1 VIKLKRH
8 ETKSVKVGNLAFG
21 GNNKVYIQSM
31 TNTQTHDVEATVA
44 QIKRL
49 EDAGCEI
56 VRVAV
61 LNKRDAA
68 ALGEIKRQIKIPL
81 VADIHFD
88 YKLAIEAVNQG
99 VDKIRINPGNIGSME
114 KVQAVVNAC
123 KSKNIPIR
131 IGVNSGSMMDGMD
144 PTPENMVKAAKYH
157 VDILESLGF
166 YDIVLS
172 LKATNIET
180 MIEAYR
186 LASVTFPYPLHLGVT
201 EAGTAFG
208 GSIKSAMALGIL
220 LYEGIGN
227 TIRVSLTDT
236 PEIEIRAAKE
246 ILNNLGLRD
255 NTPNLISCPTC
266 GRIQYDM
273 IQIAKDIETYLTTV
287 NKKITVAI
295 MGCKVN
301 GPGEA
306 KHADI
311 GVAGGKG
318 EAVIFKKGE
327 IVTKVKESEVYD
339 TLTKMIDEF

>member
-1 VIKLKRH
+1 MIKLKRH
-8 ETKSVKVGNLAFG
+8 ETKSVKVGNLTFG

-31 TNTQTHDVEATVA
+31 TNTQTYDVEATVA

>member
-1 VIKLKRH
+1 MIKLKRH

-31 TNTQTHDVEATVA
+31 TNTQTYDVEATVA

>member
-8 ETKSVKVGNLAFG
+8 ETKSVKVGNLTFG

-31 TNTQTHDVEATVA
+31 TNTQTYDVEATVA

-114 KVQAVVNAC
+114 KVQAVVDAC

>member
-1 VIKLKRH
+1 MIKLKRH
-8 ETKSVKVGNLAFG
+8 ETKSVKVGNLTFG

-31 TNTQTHDVEATVA
+31 TNTQTYDVEATVA

-114 KVQAVVNAC
+114 KVQAVVDAC

-273 IQIAKDIETYLTTV
+273 IQIAKDIETYLATV

>member
-1 VIKLKRH
+1 MKLKRN
-8 ETKSVKVGNLAFG
+8 ETKSVKVGNLTFG

-31 TNTQTHDVEATVA
+31 TNTQTYDVEATVA

-88 YKLAIEAVNQG
+88 YKLALEAVNQG
-99 VDKIRINPGNIGSME
+99 VDKIRINPGNIGSID
-114 KVQAVVNAC
+114 KVKAVVDAC

-144 PTPENMVKAAKYH
+144 PTPENMIKAAKFH

-186 LASVTFPYPLHLGVT
+186 LASTTFPYPLHLGVT

-255 NTPNLISCPTC
+255 NTPTLISCPTC

-273 IQIAKDIETYLTTV
+273 IQIAKDIEAYLDKV
-287 NKKITVAI
+287 NKKVTVAI

>member
-1 VIKLKRH
+1 MIKLKRH
-8 ETKSVKVGNLAFG
+8 ETKSVKVGNLTFG

-31 TNTQTHDVEATVA
+31 TNTQTYDVEATVA

-49 EDAGCEI
+49 EEAGCEI

-114 KVQAVVNAC
+114 KVQAVVDAC

-220 LYEGIGN
+220 LYDGIGN

>member
-1 VIKLKRH
+1 MIKLKRH

-114 KVQAVVNAC
+114 KVQAVVDAC

>member
-8 ETKSVKVGNLAFG
+8 ETKSVKVGNLTFG

-31 TNTQTHDVEATVA
+31 TNTQTYDVEATVA

-114 KVQAVVNAC
+114 KVQAVVDAC

-255 NTPNLISCPTC
+255 NTPTLISCPTC

-273 IQIAKDIETYLTTV
+273 IQIAKDIEAYLDKV
-287 NKKITVAI
+287 NKKVTVAI

-327 IVTKVKESEVYD
+327 IVTKVKESEVYA

>member
-1 VIKLKRH
+1 MIKLKRH
-8 ETKSVKVGNLAFG
+8 ETKSVKVGKLTFG

-31 TNTQTHDVEATVA
+31 TNTQTYDVEATVA

-114 KVQAVVNAC
+114 KVQAVVDAC

>member
-1 VIKLKRH
+1 MIKLKRH
-8 ETKSVKVGNLAFG
+8 ETKSVKVGNLTFG

-31 TNTQTHDVEATVA
+31 TNTQTYDVEATVA

-114 KVQAVVNAC
+114 KVQAVVDAC

-287 NKKITVAI
+287 NKKITVAV

>member
-1 VIKLKRH
+1 MIKLKRH
-8 ETKSVKVGNLAFG
+8 ETKSVKVGNLTFG

-31 TNTQTHDVEATVA
+31 TNTQTYDVKATVA

-49 EDAGCEI
+49 EEAGCEI

-114 KVQAVVNAC
+114 KVQAVVDAC

>member
-1 VIKLKRH
+1 MIKLKRH
-8 ETKSVKVGNLAFG
+8 ETKSVKVGNLTFG

-31 TNTQTHDVEATVA
+31 TNTQTYDVEATVA

-114 KVQAVVNAC
+114 KVQAVVDAC

>member
-1 VIKLKRH
+1 MIKLKRH
-8 ETKSVKVGNLAFG
+8 ETKSVKVGNLTFG

-31 TNTQTHDVEATVA
+31 TNTQTYDVEATVA

-56 VRVAV
+56 VRVVV

-114 KVQAVVNAC
+114 KVQAVVDAC

>member
-1 VIKLKRH
+1 MIKLKRH

-31 TNTQTHDVEATVA
+31 TNTQTYDVEATVA

-114 KVQAVVNAC
+114 KVQAVVDAC

>member
-1 VIKLKRH
+1 MIKLKRH
-8 ETKSVKVGNLAFG
+8 ETKSVKVGNLTFG

-31 TNTQTHDVEATVA
+31 TNTQTYDVEATVA

-114 KVQAVVNAC
+114 KVQAVVDAC

-208 GSIKSAMALGIL
+208 GSIKSAMALGK
-220 LYEGIGN
+220 IGRASCRE
-227 TIRVSLTDT
+227 RV
-236 PEIEIRAAKE
+236 
-246 ILNNLGLRD
+246 
-255 NTPNLISCPTC
+255 
-266 GRIQYDM
+266 
-273 IQIAKDIETYLTTV
+273 
-287 NKKITVAI
+287 
-295 MGCKVN
+295 
-301 GPGEA
+301 
-306 KHADI
+306 
-311 GVAGGKG
+311 
-318 EAVIFKKGE
+318 
-327 IVTKVKESEVYD
+327 
-339 TLTKMIDEF
+339 

>member
-1 VIKLKRH
+1 MIKLKRH
-8 ETKSVKVGNLAFG
+8 ETKSVKVGNLTFG

-31 TNTQTHDVEATVA
+31 TNTQTYDVKATVA

-114 KVQAVVNAC
+114 KVQAVVDAC

>member
-1 VIKLKRH
+1 MIKLKRH
-8 ETKSVKVGNLAFG
+8 ETKSVKVGNLTFG

-31 TNTQTHDVEATVA
+31 TNTQTYDVEATVA

-114 KVQAVVNAC
+114 KVQAVVDAC

-220 LYEGIGN
+220 LYDGIGN

>member
-1 VIKLKRH
+1 MNRT
-8 ETKSVKVGNLAFG
+8 ETKQVKVGNLLMG

-31 TNTQTHDVEATVA
+31 TNTKTYQIKETVD

-49 EDAGCEI
+49 TDAGCEI

-61 LNKRDAA
+61 LNMADAY
-68 ALGEIKRQIKIPL
+68 ALGEIKKQITIPL
-81 VADIHFD
+81 VADIHFN
-88 YKLAIEAVNQG
+88 YKLAIEAINQG
-99 VDKIRINPGNIGSME
+99 VDKIRLNPGNIADKE
-114 KVQAVVNAC
+114 KVKLVVEAC
-123 KSKNIPIR
+123 KAKNIPIR
-131 IGVNSGSMMDGMD
+131 IGVNSGSMMDNLE
-144 PTPENMVKAAKYH
+144 PTPENMVKTAKYH
-157 VDILESLGF
+157 IDILEELGF
-166 YDIVLS
+166 FDIVLS
-172 LKATNIET
+172 LKATDMQT
-180 MIEAYR
+180 MIAAYK
-186 LASVTFPYPLHLGVT
+186 LASKTFPYPLHIGVT

-208 GSIKSAMALGIL
+208 GSIKSAMGIGIVL
-220 LYEGIGN
+220 NEGIGS

-246 ILNNLGLRD
+246 ILKNLKLIE
-255 NTPNLISCPTC
+255 NVPNLISCPTC

-273 IQIAKDIETYLTTV
+273 IDIAKQLEEYLTKV
-287 NKKITVAI
+287 NKPITVAV

-327 IVTKVKESEVYD
+327 IVTKVKEAEVYN
-339 TLTKMIDEF
+339 TIVKMIDEF

>member
-1 VIKLKRH
+1 MIKLKRH
-8 ETKSVKVGNLAFG
+8 ETKSVKVGNLTFG

-31 TNTQTHDVEATVA
+31 TNTQTYDVEATVA

-81 VADIHFD
+81 VADIHFN

-114 KVQAVVNAC
+114 KVQAVVDAC

-220 LYEGIGN
+220 LYDGIGN